1 MDMKVSLT
9 MIRSY
14 QPDDT
19 DALVAIWRSA
29 NSLAHPFLKDAYVA
43 QVAEDMRNIYLPNAE
58 TWVVEDNG
66 TPVGFIAMI
75 DNEIGGL
82 FLAPS
87 CHGRGLGRAMVDHV
101 RAERQLLTV
110 EVFEK
115 NAMGRRF
122 YESYGFRRVETVL
135 HPPTGE
141 QVLKLALTNV

>member
-1 MDMKVSLT
+1 MKASPT
-9 MIRSY
+9 MIRSF
-14 QPDDT
+14 QHDDT
-19 DALVAIWRSA
+19 DALVSIWQSA

-43 QVAEDMRNIYLPNAE
+43 QVAADIRNIYLPNAE
-58 TWVVEDNG
+58 TWVMEDNG

-87 CHGRGLGRAMVDHV
+87 CHGRGFGRAMVDHV
-101 RAERQLLTV
+101 RAERQMLTV

-115 NAMGRRF
+115 NAIGRRF
-122 YESYGFRRVETVL
+122 YESYGFRLADTML